1 MDNKSAEPVEIL
13 QLSPMIIPGWED
25 PVLPPGVA
33 HGGISRSIYPDP
45 EGLLMVIDPFMKR
58 SPVTGAYEIAMAVD
72 DTVTVWLNGEKT
84 SASKTIKPGEE
95 SDRIR
100 LYLPPGLLVNGIN
113 ELFYRVTRLSGNPND
128 SEPILKV
135 LYHDPAPGYPAP
147 AGIVVNHPASVGPT
161 EAAQGVVVSVKL
173 TNARPY
179 DEVTLTVGTWSRTIT
194 VAESALPITPSLT
207 LTLTLTAADFQLIGD
222 SHLTPIKARVVDQLS
237 NSNVSATTFM
247 DIHASQRLL
256 QQAILKEVLDEN
268 NDDPNYVDLTK
279 MNGGPLWAVVHLIR
293 EIWSVKDQIRLKF
306 TAELEGK
313 EVASHEE
320 TLEITQVPAQF
331 SWRIE
336 NAMVIEDAKVKL
348 VYEQIRGG
356 EVIGVSSA
364 AEAQVCGKRAPE
376 LVVDTPIKLS
386 GPNVSIAGSGLET
399 HWSFTGDYP
408 VGTTEKIK
416 VSGGIGPYTFATS
429 NTLIASVNSEGLIES
444 QGNGEAIITV
454 TDSSQQ
460 TAFVEVSCENVTR
473 VLFKNSVE
481 EQLATVQWVRDV
493 GGAVIPVDPND
504 ARILLLSKKY
514 TYVPGFVYLTGDP
527 SLKNTC
533 IAYWGYVTPTIPSKW
548 WPGHVGAASRYPGL
562 CFSS

>member
-1 MDNKSAEPVEIL
+1 MNIQSEEFAGAF
-13 QLSPMIIPGWED
+13 QLYPMIIPGWRT
-25 PVLPPGVA
+25 PVIPA
-33 HGGISRSIYPDP
+33 SIHGGIPQSIYQEPK
-45 EGLLMVIDPFMKR
+45 GLLMVIDPYTSLSRVMA
-58 SPVTGAYEIAMAVD
+58 AYDYVEVWVNGVAT
-72 DTVTVWLNGEKT
+72 TVG
-84 SASKTIKPGEE
+84 KTILPGEE
-95 SDRIR
+95 QERIA
-100 LYLPPGLLVNGIN
+100 LYLPLGWLKDGIN
-113 ELFYRVTRLSGNPND
+113 HLFYRVTRPGQNFED
-128 SEPILKV
+128 STPILDV
-135 LYHDPAPGYPAP
+135 LYHNPTPGYPAP
-147 AGIVVNHPASVGPT
+147 SGIIVAHPASVGPM
-161 EAAQGVVVSVKL
+161 EAANGVVVNVKVN
-173 TNARPY
+173 NARAY
-179 DEVTLTVGTWSRTIT
+179 DTLTLTVGISSFPIT
-194 VAESALPITPSLT
+194 VADPAQPIR
-207 LTLTLTAADFQLIGD
+207 LTLTATDFQKIGD
-222 SHLTPIKARVVDQLS
+222 NPQTPISARVVDQLG
-237 NSNVSATTFM
+237 NSNLSATTFM

-256 QQAILKEVLDEN
+256 EQAILKENLDEN

-279 MNGGPLWAVVHLIR
+279 LNGGPLWAVVHLIR
-293 EIWSVKDQIRLKF
+293 EFWSVKDQIRLKF

-429 NTLIASVNSEGLIES
+429 NTLIASVNSDGLIES

-454 TDSSQQ
+454 TDSAQQ
-460 TAFVEVSCENVTR
+460 RAFVKVICENVTR
-473 VLFKNSVE
+473 VLFKSLVE
-481 EQLATVQWVRDV
+481 DHSATIRWVRDV
-493 GGAVIPVDPND
+493 GGTVIPQSEAD
-504 ARILLLSKKY
+504 ARILLISKKY
-514 TYVPGFVYLTGDP
+514 TYIIGFQYLSGDP
-527 SLKNTC
+527 SKANSVFFYQGVDYPS
-533 IAYWGYVTPTIPSKW
+533 IPTKW
-548 WPGHVGAASRYPGL
+548 WSGYTAAIRAPGL
-562 CFSS
+562 CFKS